1 MSYELIQV
9 RREGRVTIVTLN
21 RPEAMNALNSAI
33 HWELDEAFNDFA
45 ADPDQ
50 WAAILTG
57 AGERAFC
64 AGSDLKEMS
73 EKGHTPKPPS
83 GYAGFVDRFDLD
95 KPVIAAVN
103 GVAAGGGFEVALA
116 CDLIIAA
123 DTARF
128 GLPEPK
134 VGQAAGGGGLL
145 ALPAQIPVKK
155 AMDLIL
161 TGRLASAQEG
171 LELGFVNQVVP
182 AGALMAT
189 AIEWAERI
197 CECSPLAVRAS
208 KAIVRYGLGRT
219 FEEGLHGQGDLA
231 ALQAMFAS
239 QDAQEGPLAFAEKRK
254 PVWTGR

>member
-9 RREGRVTIVTLN
+9 RREGRVTIVTLD
-21 RPEAMNALNSAI
+21 RPEAMNAFNSAI

-57 AGERAFC
+57 AGERAFS
-64 AGSDLKEMS
+64 AGSDLKERA
-73 EKGHTPKPPS
+73 ENRRTDKPPS

-95 KPVIAAVN
+95 KPIIAAVN

-128 GLPEPK
+128 GLPEPM
-134 VGQAAGGGGLL
+134 VGLAAAGGGLL
-145 ALPAQIPVKK
+145 TLPAQIPLKK

-161 TGRLASAQEG
+161 TGRFASAQEG

-182 AGALMAT
+182 AEALMAT

-197 CECSPLAVRAS
+197 CQCSPLAVRAS
-208 KAIVRYGLGRT
+208 KAVVRYGLGRPL
-219 FEEGLHGQGDLA
+219 EEALHGQEDVG

-239 QDAQEGPLAFAEKRK
+239 QDAREGPLAFANKRS